1 MSCWYVVWYTVYDF
15 GQIADLKKKQE
26 NQSQLLRQK
35 QRSEES
41 AKRLLEEIQRIK
53 THKVIFFATF
63 SNLLFLFTWFDT
75 CREGSTECVMQTQY
89 RF

>member
-1 MSCWYVVWYTVYDF
+1 
-15 GQIADLKKKQE
+15 LKKKQE

-53 THKVIFFATF
+53 THKVIFFLNILKLVM
-63 SNLLFLFTWFDT
+63 SQKFLCAWFD
-75 CREGSTECVMQTQY
+75 VLVKPPLIV
-89 RF
+89 

>member
-1 MSCWYVVWYTVYDF
+1 MNWYVVWFYRCYDF

-53 THKVIFFATF
+53 THKVIFFP
-63 SNLLFLFTWFDT
+63 SLPI
-75 CREGSTECVMQTQY
+75 
-89 RF
+89 